1 MLGFPTSNDL
11 PKPMARRRRGSPV
24 YARNGMVAAAQPL
37 ATAAGLEVL
46 ANGGNAID
54 AAIAAALVDAV
65 TMPASCGVGG
75 DLFAIVSKPARGGG
89 YSELTS
95 VISSGISPRGA
106 SLEFMQ
112 ERGDLNGR
120 VLAQTGPLSPSVP
133 GFPAG
138 IDALLE
144 QFGTKPLTELSKA
157 AIGYAADG
165 FPITQKLSAMIKG
178 ERAFLEKTPASATVF
193 LPGGKALGPGEML
206 KQPDLAA
213 AIDQI
218 ARESSKAFYQGSLA
232 KRMTDWLGANGGAL
246 TAEDFNDHA
255 AWVGAP
261 LQSTYR
267 GKTVYQTGLPT
278 QGFVQLE
285 AQNILDGFDL
295 GAIGTD
301 SALGVHLMVE
311 SLKRAFH
318 DRHLHTA
325 DPSFVDVPMD
335 KLLSQEWA
343 AERRATI
350 DPDKALLETKSTYLY
365 PGDTTYL
372 CAIDGDGLMISLII
386 SVSGIWGSGVVAG
399 DTGVLLNNRAGHCF
413 SLDPEHPNRY
423 EPGKK
428 TMHTLNCYLIAD
440 ADSTPLVV
448 GGTPGGDSQTQWN
461 LQCITAMLD
470 EGQDVQAAVEVPRWS
485 IWPATYPVDVGHP
498 FRLVVEDQIGQD
510 TIDGLRARG
519 HEVVPCG
526 PWGQSGSEMIIARD
540 PETGVLVG
548 GCDPRCEGIAA
559 GL

>member
-1 MLGFPTSNDL
+1 MLGFPTSTDL

-46 ANGGNAID
+46 ANGGNAVD

-75 DLFAIVSKPARGGG
+75 DLFAIVSKPAKGGG

-112 ERGDLNGR
+112 EHGELNGR

-144 QFGTKPLTELSKA
+144 QFGSKPLTELSKA

-165 FPITQKLSAMIKG
+165 FPITQKLSAMIAG
-178 ERAFLEKTPASATVF
+178 ERAFLEKTPASAAVF
-193 LPGGKALGPGEML
+193 LPGGKAAGPGEML

-213 AIDQI
+213 TIDQI

-246 TAEDFNDHA
+246 TADDFSDHA

-285 AQNILDGFDL
+285 AQNILDGFDM
-295 GAIGTD
+295 GSIGTD

-318 DRHLHTA
+318 DRHLYAA
-325 DPSFVDVPMD
+325 DSELRRRPDGQAPLAGVG
-335 KLLSQEWA
+335 
-343 AERRATI
+343 RRAPR
-350 DPDKALLETKSTYLY
+350 DHRSG
-365 PGDTTYL
+365 PGP
-372 CAIDGDGLMISLII
+372 
-386 SVSGIWGSGVVAG
+386 
-399 DTGVLLNNRAGHCF
+399 AGHQIDL
-413 SLDPEHPNRY
+413 SL
-423 EPGKK
+423 PGR
-428 TMHTLNCYLIAD
+428 HHLSLRHRRRRPHDLAHH
-440 ADSTPLVV
+440 L
-448 GGTPGGDSQTQWN
+448 
-461 LQCITAMLD
+461 
-470 EGQDVQAAVEVPRWS
+470 
-485 IWPATYPVDVGHP
+485 
-498 FRLVVEDQIGQD
+498 
-510 TIDGLRARG
+510 GLRHLGQRRGRGRYRRAAQQPRRSLLLARSG
-519 HEVVPCG
+519 TSRTSTLPARRPCT
-526 PWGQSGSEMIIARD
+526 PSTAI
-540 PETGVLVG
+540 
-548 GCDPRCEGIAA
+548 
-559 GL
+559 